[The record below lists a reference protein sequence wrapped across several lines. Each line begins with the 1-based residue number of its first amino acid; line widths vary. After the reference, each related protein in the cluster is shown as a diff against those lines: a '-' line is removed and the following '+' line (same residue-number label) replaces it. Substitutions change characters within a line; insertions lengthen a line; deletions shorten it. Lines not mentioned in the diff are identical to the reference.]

1 MWRLA
6 GLMVAMAEEV
16 GDGFGDTVELRGR
29 DDGVEVGVNVE
40 IEDALGRWFG
50 GHGFRLVSL
59 C

>member
-1 MWRLA
+1 
-6 GLMVAMAEEV
+6 MVAMAEEV